1 MLALTFANPDDYDKV
16 KEDDTI
22 DTVDLDQM
30 APGKPVTLKFIHAD
44 GSEDLVK
51 AKHTYNENQIEWLRA
66 GSALNLIRKL
76 EGAE

>member
-1 MLALTFANPDDYDKV
+1 ML
-16 KEDDTI
+16 
-22 DTVDLDQM
+22 M
-30 APGKPVTLKFIHAD
+30 